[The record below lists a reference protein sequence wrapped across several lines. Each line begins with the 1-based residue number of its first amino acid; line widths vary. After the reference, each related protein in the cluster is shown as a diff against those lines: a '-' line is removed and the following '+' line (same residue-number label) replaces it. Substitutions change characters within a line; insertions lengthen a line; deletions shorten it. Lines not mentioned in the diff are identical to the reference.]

1 MGGILGYT
9 LIPITLINCTKEI
22 PAQGRDDKLGGRD
35 DNIFEIIFLHFAAH
49 LAIPGLTRDLVCSP
63 K

>member
-1 MGGILGYT
+1 VV
-9 LIPITLINCTKEI
+9 IPITLINWTKEAEI

-35 DNIFEIIFLHFAAH
+35 DNIFEIMFLRFSTH
-49 LAIPGLTRDLVCSP
+49 LVIPGLTRDLVCSP